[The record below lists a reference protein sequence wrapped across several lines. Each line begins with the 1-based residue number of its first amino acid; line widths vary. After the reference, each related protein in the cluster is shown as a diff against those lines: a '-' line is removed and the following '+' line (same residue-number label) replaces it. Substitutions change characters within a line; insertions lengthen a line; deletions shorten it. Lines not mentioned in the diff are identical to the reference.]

1 MCIYFLLIVVE
12 NNASWMCRYE
22 VKGYVYDYR
31 GNIVYFVEVC
41 FGEDEVLRSK
51 WLVEGLYN
59 WFKMCGSNI

>member
-51 WLVEGLYN
+51 WLV
-59 WFKMCGSNI
+59 